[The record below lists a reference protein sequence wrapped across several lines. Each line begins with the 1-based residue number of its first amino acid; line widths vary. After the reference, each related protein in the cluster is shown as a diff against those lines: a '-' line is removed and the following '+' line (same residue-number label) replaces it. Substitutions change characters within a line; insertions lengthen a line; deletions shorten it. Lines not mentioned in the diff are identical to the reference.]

1 MRIDK
6 FLKVSR
12 IIKRRTLANEI
23 CDKGWVLVNG
33 KVVKAGYMVH
43 VGDHIEV
50 KLPAKTLS
58 VVVDRVVDNISAN
71 KASEL
76 FHEV

>member
-23 CDKGWVLVNG
+23 CDKGRVLVNN
-33 KVVKAGYMVH
+33 KVVKAGYEVK
-43 VGDHIEV
+43 VGDHVEIQ
-50 KLPAKTLS
+50 LPSRT
-58 VVVDRVVDNISAN
+58 VHVMIDRIVDNIPAN